1 MLGDHTWRVPE
12 LNTMRITLT
21 VTAGPHKGRVFTFA
35 GHDTFIVGRS
45 QRAHFRLPLKDKY
58 FSRVHFLVE
67 VNPPECRLLDMGSR
81 NGTYV
86 NGHRVR
92 TADLKDKDRI
102 KAGKTLLS
110 ISFEHDE
117 SQAAQLA
124 DPVLTA
130 STWPPIQAPPVAE
143 RPTGPAHQPLH
154 QSQQSTDACRICAS
168 VISPVTRASSRD
180 PIASDPLGLC
190 PACQRQILNQS
201 QPIPGYQV
209 VRELG
214 HGGMGVVY
222 LAIRSADD
230 RLVALK
236 TVIPAVAGS
245 RVQLER
251 FLREASIL
259 RALDHPHIVA
269 FHEMGVAS
277 GQLYFAMDYVRGVD
291 AAQLLRSHGP
301 LPISRAV
308 RLVCQLLEALDYAHG
323 KGFVH
328 RDVKPSNMLV
338 TTAGPVRE
346 GRTAE
351 SEVVK
356 LSDFGLA
363 RIYQASM
370 LSGLTMTGDVGGS
383 AAFMAPE
390 QITNF
395 RESKPPVDQ
404 YSAGA
409 TLYNLLTGRLI
420 YDFPRQVERQFLMIL
435 QDEPVPIRTRR
446 ADVPEKLAEIV
457 HRTLA
462 REPGDRFRDLRALRG
477 ALLGLAT

>member
-1 MLGDHTWRVPE
+1 
-12 LNTMRITLT
+12 MRIILT

-45 QRAHFRLPLKDKY
+45 KRAHFRLPLKDKY

-67 VNPPECRLLDMGSR
+67 VNPPQCRIMDMGSR

-86 NGHRVR
+86 NGERVR

-102 KAGKTLLS
+102 KAGQTLLR
-110 ISFEHDE
+110 ISFEQGE
-117 SQAAQLA
+117 SMSAEPG
-124 DPVLTA
+124 DPVVIAPTL
-130 STWPPIQAPPVAE
+130 PPIQAPPVTEPGRGHADE
-143 RPTGPAHQPLH
+143 P
-154 QSQQSTDACRICAS
+154 QQQLEQTTEACRICAS
-168 VISPVTRASSRD
+168 RISPITRASSRD
-180 PIASDPLGLC
+180 PVATDPLGLC
-190 PACQRQILNQS
+190 PACQREILKQP

-222 LAIRSADD
+222 LAIRAADG

-236 TVIPAVAGS
+236 AIMPAVAGS
-245 RVQLER
+245 KVQVER

-269 FHEMGVAS
+269 FYEMGEAS
-277 GQLYFAMDYVRGVD
+277 GQLYFVMDYVRGVD
-291 AAQLLRSHGP
+291 AGQLLKTHGP
-301 LPISRAV
+301 LPIKRAV
-308 RLVCQLLEALDYAHG
+308 GLVCQLLEALDYAHG

-338 TTAGPVRE
+338 TTAAPIRE
-346 GRTAE
+346 GGTAE
-351 SEVVK
+351 GDVVK

-370 LSGLTMTGDVGGS
+370 LSGLTMIGDVGGS

-395 RESKPPVDQ
+395 RDVKPSVDQ

-409 TLYNLLTGRLI
+409 TLYNLLTEKLI
-420 YDFPRQVERQFLMIL
+420 YDFPRQIELQFLKIL
-435 QDEPVPIRTRR
+435 QESPVPIRSRR
-446 ADVPEKLAEIV
+446 ADIPAKLADVI

-462 REPGDRFRDLRALRG
+462 REPGERFPDLTALRRALVHFAR
-477 ALLGLAT
+477 